1 MLVLAVAL
9 TLAVPATAHAA
20 LITKNWR
27 VQPKSV
33 VGAGVPVI
41 VNGGGSFDAYP
52 LAIATLEFRVDGA
65 VVPRESYAATT
76 PFTRNLYL
84 YWAPSPV
91 LADGPHTFRV
101 QIADTLGRVSAY
113 EWSATVAQPPTI
125 AWTSPEADVE
135 INNGR
140 PVIALTLA
148 DNTPTTAFA
157 LAGEVRDGS
166 ATGAVVATFGDT
178 GLGAGEQTFT
188 LPAELAPGT
197 YVLTANVTDDAGNT
211 AALAG
216 ATARRFTSVAAPAMT
231 LSPAG
236 CLDAG
241 CHITTGH
248 PATGMACADCHVK
261 IYHEYAECQDCH
273 GGHSGPV
280 TVTGIFG
287 ECDVCHDPAYPW
299 VPGHTPASVTPAH
312 MSSCNGCHNESLLP
326 RHAVTPG
333 GSAYAYQCDL
343 CHASAD
349 PRVSAAVAAGDITCG
364 ACHDVGPEHG
374 NYEVNLHMSGE
385 TCLGSC
391 HDPELGP
398 EHTSLVEPVGCAGCH
413 QAKVA
418 EVRPWDKACAACH
431 PVIAHASAT
440 HAGSDALVRDY
451 TSNFTVKTSYSNKS
465 YPFGCTPT
473 TSAGQM
479 ICHNVSNLATLHE
492 KLPNGGCSVCHSA
505 GDGTPAGANECITC
519 HGTGWYTPS
528 ITRGTVV
535 RPGSDFSSS
544 GAVTA
549 IGGSGADKYSTQLTN
564 DGASSYLQFASTN
577 AEAMFGRG
585 SWWLN
590 PGTTAVTSVQV
601 SFRSMK
607 LGLATTTSR
616 MTVVMDVGGTT
627 YVSAAAATNPSST
640 AYTLYSYTFATNPKT
655 GVAWTYTD
663 LNDPTSPNG
672 LRAFGV
678 RQTVADT
685 ANIGVTEVFLK
696 VTTPDTTFASPTV
709 SGGTAHHYGNY
720 LRSPETP
727 AGEWSSAIYTQY
739 CYDRCHVFPNT
750 YAYYG
755 AVLGNPTYNP
765 FNAYQGTQ
773 MWSSLMGDPNGNS
786 PLVRNLTLAP
796 IQLPAGSPVLDFM
809 TNYVLGAS
817 DFGYVEVSTDGG
829 SNWTA
834 LSGTQGGV
842 PVSAF
847 NGTAGS
853 WRPASFDLSAYAGQS
868 VKLRFR
874 YTQAPGSTTAG
885 WCIDNVSVIE
895 GGTVL
900 FSDDAET
907 LKPEWD
913 TASHWRR
920 IQYALRWLG

>member
-287 ECDVCHDPAYPW
+287 ECDACHDPAYPW

-374 NYEVNLHMSGE
+374 NYEVSLHMSDE

-431 PVIAHASAT
+431 EPTHPAPSGSSHVGSDVDVVAQNGCSAVSANNPYCHDIMDLSVT
-440 HAGSDALVRDY
+440 HAYVHDGS
-451 TSNFTVKTSYSNKS
+451 
-465 YPFGCTPT
+465 
-473 TSAGQM
+473 
-479 ICHNVSNLATLHE
+479 
-492 KLPNGGCSVCHSA
+492 GGC
-505 GDGTPAGANECITC
+505 GIC
-519 HGTGWYTPS
+519 HGTEATPS
-528 ITRGTVV
+528 PVCR
-535 RPGSDFSSS
+535 DCHEF
-544 GAVTA
+544 AVTQKMHHNNTKYLNNA
-549 IGGSGADKYSTQLTN
+549 ADAAPDAYYYEGTPPGGWNNALSNIDCMFCHPEYVGNDYNFSAPRKISPNQGLKMWRTAGGSK
-564 DGASSYLQFASTN
+564 SSY
-577 AEAMFGRG
+577 
-585 SWWLN
+585 
-590 PGTTAVTSVQV
+590 
-601 SFRSMK
+601 
-607 LGLATTTSR
+607 
-616 MTVVMDVGGTT
+616 
-627 YVSAAAATNPSST
+627 
-640 AYTLYSYTFATNPKT
+640 
-655 GVAWTYTD
+655 
-663 LNDPTSPNG
+663 
-672 LRAFGV
+672 
-678 RQTVADT
+678 
-685 ANIGVTEVFLK
+685 
-696 VTTPDTTFASPTV
+696 PDTTLRIATVIVPPAAS
-709 SGGTAHHYGNY
+709 
-720 LRSPETP
+720 
-727 AGEWSSAIYTQY
+727 
-739 CYDRCHVFPNT
+739 
-750 YAYYG
+750 
-755 AVLGNPTYNP
+755 
-765 FNAYQGTQ
+765 
-773 MWSSLMGDPNGNS
+773 
-786 PLVRNLTLAP
+786 
-796 IQLPAGSPVLDFM
+796 LDFM
-809 TNYVLGAS
+809 TSYDIEA
-817 DFGYVEVSTDGG
+817 DFDYGYVEITTDGSTWTRLPG
-829 SNWTA
+829 SITTTTNPYFRN
-834 LSGTQGGV
+834 QGNGITGKSAGW
-842 PVSAF
+842 VSAH
-847 NGTAGS
+847 
-853 WRPASFDLSAYAGQS
+853 FDLSAYAGQNAS
-868 VKLRFR
+868 VRFR
-874 YTQAPGSTTAG
+874 YRTDQYVFEEGWAIDEVVISGVGGS
-885 WCIDNVSVIE
+885 V
-895 GGTVL
+895 
-900 FSDDAET
+900 FSDNAET
-907 LKPEWD
+907 ANPAYTTVGWSLTGPGP
-913 TASHWRR
+913 
-920 IQYALRWLG
+920 ALPIPDGPLN